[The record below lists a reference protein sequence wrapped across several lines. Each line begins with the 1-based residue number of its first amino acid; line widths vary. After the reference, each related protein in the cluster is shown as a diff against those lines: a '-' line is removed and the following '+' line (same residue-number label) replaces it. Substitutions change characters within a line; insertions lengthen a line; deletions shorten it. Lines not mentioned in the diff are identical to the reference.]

1 MREECVMRR
10 TFIVALG
17 LTTALV
23 LAGCTL
29 FYPNS
34 GTPTDELIDPN
45 ASASVAPGDET
56 SQGEATSPSASPS
69 ASPSPSPT
77 MEAAVLNI
85 LYTDTSAGVLNVV
98 SEVSNFAEDGGSCT
112 LSYYQGETATA
123 IATVKAERNVTSTQC
138 FPFNVSFSG
147 IPKGSLMLTVSY
159 KSDNHIG
166 ESQKFEVIIP

>member
-1 MREECVMRR
+1 MKRA
-10 TFIVALG
+10 FIVALG
-17 LTTALV
+17 LATALV

-29 FYPNS
+29 FYPNA
-34 GTPTDELIDPN
+34 GTPNDELIKPTG
-45 ASASVAPGDET
+45 SSSVTPGDET
-56 SQGEATSPSASPS
+56 SQGEATSPST
-69 ASPSPSPT
+69 SPSPSPSVSPT
-77 MEAAVLNI
+77 MAPAVLNI
-85 LYTDTSAGVLNVV
+85 LYSDTSAGVLNVV
-98 SEVSNFAEDGGSCT
+98 AEVNNFAEDGGSCI

-147 IPKGSLMLTVSY
+147 LPKGTLSLTVSY

>member
-1 MREECVMRR
+1 MRR

-17 LTTALV
+17 LATALV

-29 FYPNS
+29 FYPNA
-34 GTPTDELIDPN
+34 GTPTDELITPTD
-45 ASASVAPGDET
+45 SASVAPGDET

>member
-17 LTTALV
+17 LATALV

-45 ASASVAPGDET
+45 ASASVAPGEEN
-56 SQGEATSPSASPS
+56 SQGEATSPTN
-69 ASPSPSPT
+69 SPSPSVSPT
-77 MEAAVLNI
+77 MAAAVLNI

-98 SEVSNFAEDGGSCT
+98 SEVSNFAEDGGSCI

-138 FPFNVSFSG
+138 FEFNVSFSG
-147 IPKGSLMLTVSY
+147 LPKGTVSLTVSY